1 MLDVNAFD
9 EPVYYPYNV
18 MINKCSGSCNDIN
31 DPMAKLCVPE
41 VIKNLNMKVYNLLMR
56 ANETKNV
63 VWHESCKCVCRLTSA
78 VCNSKQIWNSD
89 TCSCDCNEDFV
100 DKMVCEK
107 GYMWNP
113 SICTCECDMSCKP
126 GQYLDYKN
134 CVCKNKLIN
143 KVSSLCTSFINESM
157 SDVNGDV
164 VAVDDNN
171 TSIYIA
177 LFSLFV
183 FRGVIGFCVLAYF
196 KWIKGKNLFEKRFE
210 NKHFNDVSEIHGD
223 Y

>member
-1 MLDVNAFD
+1 MPRPKILDVNAVG
-9 EPVYYPYNV
+9 ELVYYPYNV

-31 DPMAKLCVPE
+31 DPMAKLCVPD
-41 VIKNLNMKVYNLLMR
+41 VTKNVNMMFYNLLMR

-63 VWHESCKCVCRLTSA
+63 VRHESCKCACRLTSA
-78 VCNSKQIWNSD
+78 VCNSRQIWNSD

-113 SICTCECDMSCKP
+113 STCACECAMWCKP

-134 CVCKNKLIN
+134 CVCKNKLIG
-143 KVSSLCTSFINESM
+143 KVSSLCTSFIIGNMM
-157 SDVNGDV
+157 SDEQSERANK
-164 VAVDDNN
+164 VDDDNS
-171 TSIYIA
+171 SIYIGLFA
-177 LFSLFV
+177 LSV
-183 FRGVIGFCVLAYF
+183 FIGVVGFCVFAYF
-196 KWIKGKNLFEKRFE
+196 KWIKSKNLF
-210 NKHFNDVSEIHGD
+210 EIHGD